1 MENMKLKEDITKEE
15 RIRYILIESK
25 IKEMNR
31 NQVFVEQAEY
41 ESSMKGGDAVY
52 QTMLQYVDDEKDKL
66 IEIRKALQNAQTAKE
81 ILQSAISDAEQRSK
95 IASLE
100 LVASE
105 QVLNGLII
113 NKQLQSKQILY
124 NGSIQIEIMKLLK
137 VMISTLRAT
146 LGNSRLVVAAYL
158 STFAV
163 QFNQTQNKILSA
175 CEYLQKK

>member
-1 MENMKLKEDITKEE
+1 MENMKLKEDIAKEE
-15 RIRYILIESK
+15 RIRDILIEAK

-41 ESSMKGGDAVY
+41 EASLKGADAVY

-66 IEIRKALQNAQTAKE
+66 IEIRKALQSAQTAKV

-113 NKQLQSKQILY
+113 NKQLQSEQVLDS
-124 NGSIQIEIMKLLK
+124 GSIQIEIMKLLK
-137 VMISTLRAT
+137 VMISALRAT
-146 LGNSRLVVAAYL
+146 LGNTRLVVAAYL
-158 STFAV
+158 RTFAV
-163 QFNQTQNKILSA
+163 QINQTQNKILSA
-175 CEYLQKK
+175 CEYLQMK